1 MVAHAHCGGTK
12 QNDATNNG
20 VTTQHGQ
27 CGGGQTRNNC
37 LLLLIACT
45 LYCHVL
51 LDHSCKHHRFFI
63 SDYSTP
69 GVLQCERVP
78 FPARPH
84 FCVTCLPLHTFVR
97 CRPCVLRA
105 TCLKTVQQHHTT
117 SHQFSDHFSASR
129 VITQSTAVQMGT
141 NSSRHDILT
150 NILNFSYHPFHHTNP
165 SHNLQRCQWAPT
177 PAAVLPQPYAN
188 TPD

>member
-1 MVAHAHCGGTK
+1 MHTVVAQSKMMRQPMTSRHSMANVVVAKPET
-12 QNDATNNG
+12 
-20 VTTQHGQ
+20 
-27 CGGGQTRNNC
+27 
-37 LLLLIACT
+37 IAC
-45 LYCHVL
+45 CSSSPA
-51 LDHSCKHHRFFI
+51 HSTATCFSI
-63 SDYSTP
+63 TAVNIIASSSAITTP

-84 FCVTCLPLHTFVR
+84 FCVTCLPLHTLVR

-117 SHQFSDHFSASR
+117 SHQFSAHFSASR

-150 NILNFSYHPFHHTNP
+150 NILNFSYHPFHHANP

-177 PAAVLPQPYAN
+177 PAAVLPQPN